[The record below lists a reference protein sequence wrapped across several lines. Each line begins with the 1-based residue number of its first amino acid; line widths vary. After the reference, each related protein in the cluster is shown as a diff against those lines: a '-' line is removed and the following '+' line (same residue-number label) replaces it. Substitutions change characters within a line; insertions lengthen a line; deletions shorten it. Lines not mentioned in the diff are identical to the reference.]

1 MREISNFLSNGHL
14 NLEGRRNVKS
24 LEVNEMFC
32 PRCGNNGDS
41 DQKYCRACGFELQ
54 RVSEL
59 LQETTAIE
67 STSGSENVPALLDQ
81 RKLKLVGSVVV
92 LSTIGVALLG
102 IIVALLVA
110 ILNGIIPALF
120 GGFALFILLGISVG
134 FVALGLASVK
144 KEQGKPSSKPDKTL
158 LKDEPLPALEPGN
171 AQYVHSVTE
180 HTTELLTAGLKEKNN
195 IS

>member
-1 MREISNFLSNGHL
+1 
-14 NLEGRRNVKS
+14 
-24 LEVNEMFC
+24 MFC

-41 DQKYCRACGFELQ
+41 DQKYCRGCGFELQ

-59 LQETTAIE
+59 LQETTALE
-67 STSGSENVPALLDQ
+67 STSGSESVPALLDQ

-110 ILNGIIPALF
+110 ILNGIIPAVF

-134 FVALGLASVK
+134 FVALGLAAVRQ
-144 KEQGKPSSKPDKTL
+144 EQAKPSSKPDKAH

-171 AQYVHSVTE
+171 VQYVHSVTE
-180 HTTELLTAGLKEKNN
+180 HTTELLTSGLKEKNN